1 VEGMV
6 NCYKKLVKESLVN
19 ILRNCDNN
27 LSKEF
32 IKVSVHGRCVEF
44 SPEVI
49 NIFLGRNEEACAEV
63 EVTDDQSQRKLG
75 SYPLVS

>member
-1 VEGMV
+1 
-6 NCYKKLVKESLVN
+6 
-19 ILRNCDNN
+19 
-27 LSKEF
+27 
-32 IKVSVHGRCVEF
+32 VSVHGRCVEF